1 MIYFHRSASIAPGK
15 AIAAV
20 SFAREIAG
28 YIKGTTALDVKIGMP
43 IRGNPNK
50 IGCYL
55 QYEDLAVLE
64 DTQTKLLQDQKY
76 MEMISKSSENFIAGS
91 VHDDKWRLL

>member
-15 AIAAV
+15 AIAAM

-28 YIKGTTALDVKIGMP
+28 YIKSKTGLDVKIGMP
-43 IRGNPNK
+43 IGGNPNP
-50 IGCYL
+50 IGWYV

-64 DTQTKLLQDQKY
+64 DTHSKLLQDQRY
-76 MEMISKSSENFIAGS
+76 MEMIGRSSETFIAGS
-91 VHDDKWRLL
+91 VHDDIWRLL

>member
-43 IRGNPNK
+43 IGGNPNK
-50 IGCYL
+50 IGWYL

-91 VHDDKWRLL
+91 VNDDKCGLV